1 MNELGA
7 RGNLC
12 TRLADYFGR
21 FWGKVLGA
29 WAAGPSGAALL
40 ATWHLPLTACAF
52 KARRLAFEARDGAL
66 TQSGWGIFLS
76 GVVRKGG
83 LEPPRLAALVPKTRA
98 STNSATF
105 AISKL

>member
-40 ATWHLPLTACAF
+40 ATWHLALATCHLALAAYRLPRVLLELAVWLL
-52 KARRLAFEARDGAL
+52 RLATAR
-66 TQSGWGIFLS
+66 
-76 GVVRKGG
+76 
-83 LEPPRLAALVPKTRA
+83 
-98 STNSATF
+98 
-105 AISKL
+105 